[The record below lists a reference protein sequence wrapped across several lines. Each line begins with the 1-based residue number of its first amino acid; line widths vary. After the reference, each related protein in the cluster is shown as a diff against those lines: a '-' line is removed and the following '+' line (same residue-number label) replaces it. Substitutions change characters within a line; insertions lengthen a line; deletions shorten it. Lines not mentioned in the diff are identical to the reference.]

1 MNEGDYLEAMNQL
14 KDKFQENDKK
24 VKNLIEQ
31 NIQLKKDLMTCY
43 GMVRMLDMNQPFSLD
58 SEECSFFISQLR
70 SFLSHVIETEILVVN
85 DSISS

>member
-43 GMVRMLDMNQPFSLD
+43 GMVRM
-58 SEECSFFISQLR
+58 
-70 SFLSHVIETEILVVN
+70 
-85 DSISS
+85 